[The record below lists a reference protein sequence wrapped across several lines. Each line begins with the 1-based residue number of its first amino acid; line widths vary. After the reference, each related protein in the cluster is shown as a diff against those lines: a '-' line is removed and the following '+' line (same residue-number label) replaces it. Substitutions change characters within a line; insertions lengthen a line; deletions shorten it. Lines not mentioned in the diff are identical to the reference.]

1 MNTLNEKFWLKN
13 FVFFLIMIASHFAT
27 LLLPQSLVLYSIT
40 FESFAMWGLL
50 TNLALWGISSV
61 NFTLDSRYAHNIGYI
76 ALGSAI
82 LTSIIQLCAYLMAN
96 GYV

>member
-1 MNTLNEKFWLKN
+1 MNALNEKFWIKN
-13 FVFFLIMIASHFAT
+13 LVFVMMMIASHIAT
-27 LLLPQSLVLYSIT
+27 TLVPQSLVLYAIT

-61 NFTLDSRYAHNIGYI
+61 SFTIDSRYSANIGNI